1 MKRAKILGFTLVETL
16 VAIVIGVISVAALFY
31 SYQIVNK
38 SYQGILDKAS
48 ISRSGR
54 DALTMIAKDLRN
66 AGYKDVNYTPNFD
79 RWIEQRDS
87 EDFAGADFLAI
98 YYNTS
103 PNDRVRI
110 YYRVRKYR
118 DDKNSED
125 MYLSR
130 DVVENPDTA
139 DEESLLPNEIIV
151 PYVTDF
157 QVVLKDIDGKELKP
171 VCIKCNAESLKHG
184 TAAEGKANQSK
195 VHTAEVYLTVRS
207 PNKIYQKD
215 KIWKIINY
223 NAPTGRTQTL
233 SPDRYHRETF
243 FTSVY
248 LRNIVNIK

>member
-1 MKRAKILGFTLVETL
+1 MKRSKILGFTLVETL
-16 VAIVIGVISVAALFY
+16 VAIVIGVISVTALFY
-31 SYQIVNK
+31 SYQFFNK

-54 DALTMIAKDLRN
+54 DALRIIARDLRN
-66 AGYKDVNYTPNFD
+66 AGYKDVNYTPLFD
-79 RWIEQRDS
+79 RWIEQKDF

-103 PNDRVRI
+103 PSDRLRI
-110 YYRVRKYR
+110 YYRVRKY
-118 DDKNSED
+118 KNSSD

-130 DVVENPDTA
+130 DVVENPVTNPKQ
-139 DEESLLPNEIIV
+139 LLLNEIIV

-171 VCIKCNAESLKHG
+171 VCIKCNAGNLKHG

-207 PNKIYQKD
+207 PNKIYQKE

-223 NAPTGRTQTL
+223 NSPTGRTQTL
-233 SPDRYHRETF
+233 NPDRYHRETF
-243 FTSVY
+243 FVSVY

>member
-1 MKRAKILGFTLVETL
+1 
-16 VAIVIGVISVAALFY
+16 
-31 SYQIVNK
+31 
-38 SYQGILDKAS
+38 
-48 ISRSGR
+48 
-54 DALTMIAKDLRN
+54 
-66 AGYKDVNYTPNFD
+66 
-79 RWIEQRDS
+79 
-87 EDFAGADFLAI
+87 
-98 YYNTS
+98 
-103 PNDRVRI
+103 
-110 YYRVRKYR
+110 
-118 DDKNSED
+118 

-130 DVVENPDTA
+130 DVVENPVTNPKQ
-139 DEESLLPNEIIV
+139 LLLNEIIV

-171 VCIKCNAESLKHG
+171 VCINCNAESLKHG
-184 TAAEGKANQSK
+184 TRAEGKANQSK

>member
-1 MKRAKILGFTLVETL
+1 MKRSKILGFTLVETL
-16 VAIVIGVISVAALFY
+16 VAIVIGVISVTALFY
-31 SYQIVNK
+31 SYQFFNK

-48 ISRSGR
+48 ISQSGR
-54 DALTMIAKDLRN
+54 DALRIIARDLRN
-66 AGYKDVNYTPNFD
+66 AGYKDVNYTPLFD
-79 RWIEQRDS
+79 RWIEQKDF

-103 PNDRVRI
+103 PSDRLRI
-110 YYRVRKYR
+110 YYRVRKY
-118 DDKNSED
+118 KNSSD

-130 DVVENPDTA
+130 DVVENPVTNPKQ
-139 DEESLLPNEIIV
+139 LLLNEIIV

-171 VCIKCNAESLKHG
+171 VCIKCNAGNLKHG

-223 NAPTGRTQTL
+223 NSPTGRTQTL

-243 FTSVY
+243 FISVY

>member
-1 MKRAKILGFTLVETL
+1 MKPSKILGFTLVETL

-54 DALTMIAKDLRN
+54 DALTMIARDLRN

-110 YYRVRKYR
+110 YYRVRKY
-118 DDKNSED
+118 KNSND
-125 MYLSR
+125 MFLGR
-130 DVVENPDTA
+130 DVVENPVTA
-139 DEESLLPNEIIV
+139 HKQLLLNEIIV

-171 VCIKCNAESLKHG
+171 VCINCNAENLKHG
-184 TAAEGKANQSK
+184 TRAEGKANQSK
-195 VHTAEVYLTVRS
+195 VHTAEIYLTVRS

>member
-1 MKRAKILGFTLVETL
+1 LVETL
-16 VAIVIGVISVAALFY
+16 VAIVIGVISVTALFY
-31 SYQIVNK
+31 SYQFFNK

-54 DALTMIAKDLRN
+54 DALRIIARDLRN
-66 AGYKDVNYTPNFD
+66 AGYKDVNYTPLFD
-79 RWIEQRDS
+79 RWIEQKDF

-103 PNDRVRI
+103 PSDRLRI
-110 YYRVRKYR
+110 YYRVRKY
-118 DDKNSED
+118 KNSSD

-130 DVVENPDTA
+130 DVVENPVTNPKQ
-139 DEESLLPNEIIV
+139 LLLNEIIV

-171 VCIKCNAESLKHG
+171 VCIKCNAENLKYG

-223 NAPTGRTQTL
+223 NSPTGRTQTL

-243 FTSVY
+243 FISVY

>member
-1 MKRAKILGFTLVETL
+1 MKRSKILGFTLVETL
-16 VAIVIGVISVAALFY
+16 VAIVIGVISVTALFY
-31 SYQIVNK
+31 SYQFFNK

-54 DALTMIAKDLRN
+54 DALRIIARDLRN
-66 AGYKDVNYTPNFD
+66 AGYKDVNYTPLFD
-79 RWIEQRDS
+79 RWIEQKDF

-103 PNDRVRI
+103 PSDRLRI
-110 YYRVRKYR
+110 YYRVRKY
-118 DDKNSED
+118 KNSSD

-130 DVVENPDTA
+130 DVVENPVTNPKQ
-139 DEESLLPNEIIV
+139 LLLNEIIV

-171 VCIKCNAESLKHG
+171 VCIKCNAGNLKHG

-207 PNKIYQKD
+207 PNKIYQKE

-223 NAPTGRTQTL
+223 NSPTGRTQTL
-233 SPDRYHRETF
+233 KPDRYHRETF
-243 FTSVY
+243 FVSVY

>member
-1 MKRAKILGFTLVETL
+1 MKRAIILGFTLVETL

-31 SYQIVNK
+31 SYQFFAK

-66 AGYKDVNYTPNFD
+66 AGYKDVNYTPLFD

-130 DVVENPDTA
+130 DVVENPNTA

>member
-1 MKRAKILGFTLVETL
+1 MKRSKILGFTLVETL

-31 SYQIVNK
+31 SYQFFNK

-54 DALTMIAKDLRN
+54 DALRIIARDLRN
-66 AGYKDVNYTPNFD
+66 AGYKDVNYTPLFD
-79 RWIEQRDS
+79 RWIEQKDF

-103 PNDRVRI
+103 PSDRLRI
-110 YYRVRKYR
+110 YYRVRKY
-118 DDKNSED
+118 KNSSD

-130 DVVENPDTA
+130 DVVENPVTNPKQ
-139 DEESLLPNEIIV
+139 LLLNEIIV

-157 QVVLKDIDGKELKP
+157 QVVLKDIGGEELKP
-171 VCIKCNAESLKHG
+171 VCIKCNAGNLKHG

-223 NAPTGRTQTL
+223 NSPTGRTQTL

-243 FTSVY
+243 FISVY

>member
-1 MKRAKILGFTLVETL
+1 MKRSKILGFTLVETL
-16 VAIVIGVISVAALFY
+16 VAIVIGVISVTALFY
-31 SYQIVNK
+31 SYQFFNK

-48 ISRSGR
+48 ISQSGR
-54 DALTMIAKDLRN
+54 DALRIIARDLRN
-66 AGYKDVNYTPNFD
+66 AGYKDVNYTPLFD
-79 RWIEQRDS
+79 RWIEQKDF

-103 PNDRVRI
+103 PSDRLRI
-110 YYRVRKYR
+110 YYRVRKY
-118 DDKNSED
+118 KNSSD

-130 DVVENPDTA
+130 DVVENPVTNPKQ
-139 DEESLLPNEIIV
+139 LLLNEIIV

-171 VCIKCNAESLKHG
+171 VCIKCNAENLKYG

-223 NAPTGRTQTL
+223 NSPTGRTQTL

-243 FTSVY
+243 FISVY

>member
-1 MKRAKILGFTLVETL
+1 MKARKNSAFTLIETM
-16 VAIVIGVISVAALFY
+16 VAMVIGMICVGAIFY
-31 SYQIVNK
+31 AYQFFNK
-38 SYQGILDKAS
+38 SYQGLLDKAA
-48 ISRSGR
+48 ISDSGR
-54 DALTMIAKDLRN
+54 TSLSMIARDLRN
-66 AGYKDVNYTPNFD
+66 AGYKDVNYTPLFD

-130 DVVENPDTA
+130 DVVENPVTA
-139 DEESLLPNEIIV
+139 HKQLLLNEIIV

-171 VCIKCNAESLKHG
+171 VCINCNAENLKHG
-184 TAAEGKANQSK
+184 TRAEGKANQSK

-215 KIWKIINY
+215 KIWKII
-223 NAPTGRTQTL
+223 
-233 SPDRYHRETF
+233 
-243 FTSVY
+243 
-248 LRNIVNIK
+248 I

>member
-1 MKRAKILGFTLVETL
+1 MRRSKILGFTLVETL

-31 SYQIVNK
+31 SYQFFNK

-54 DALTMIAKDLRN
+54 DALRIIARDLRN
-66 AGYKDVNYTPNFD
+66 AGYKDVNYTPLFD
-79 RWIEQRDS
+79 RWIEQKDF

-103 PNDRVRI
+103 PSDRVRI
-110 YYRVRKYR
+110 YYRVRKY
-118 DDKNSED
+118 KNSND

-130 DVVENPDTA
+130 DVVENPVTNPKQ
-139 DEESLLPNEIIV
+139 LLLNEIIV

-171 VCIKCNAESLKHG
+171 VCIKCNAENLKYG

-223 NAPTGRTQTL
+223 NSPTGRTQTL

-243 FTSVY
+243 FISVY

>member
-1 MKRAKILGFTLVETL
+1 MKPSKILGFTLVETL

-31 SYQIVNK
+31 SYQIVTK

-54 DALTMIAKDLRN
+54 DALTMIARDLRN

-139 DEESLLPNEIIV
+139 DEEQLLANEIIV

-207 PNKIYQKD
+207 ANKIYQKD

-223 NAPTGRTQTL
+223 NAATGRTQTL

>member
-1 MKRAKILGFTLVETL
+1 MKRSKILGFTLVETL

-31 SYQIVNK
+31 SYQFFNK

-54 DALTMIAKDLRN
+54 DALRIIARDLRN
-66 AGYKDVNYTPNFD
+66 AGYKDVNYTPLFD
-79 RWIEQRDS
+79 RWIEQKDF

-103 PNDRVRI
+103 PSDRVRI
-110 YYRVRKYR
+110 YYRVRKY
-118 DDKNSED
+118 KNSND

-130 DVVENPDTA
+130 DVVENPVTNPKQ
-139 DEESLLPNEIIV
+139 LLLNEIIV

-171 VCIKCNAESLKHG
+171 VCIKCNAGNLKHG

-207 PNKIYQKD
+207 PNKIYQKE

-223 NAPTGRTQTL
+223 NSPTGRTQTL
-233 SPDRYHRETF
+233 RPDRYHRETF
-243 FTSVY
+243 FVSVY

>member
-1 MKRAKILGFTLVETL
+1 MRRSKILGFTLVETL
-16 VAIVIGVISVAALFY
+16 VAIVIGVISVTALFY
-31 SYQIVNK
+31 SYQFFNK

-54 DALTMIAKDLRN
+54 DALRIIARDLRN
-66 AGYKDVNYTPNFD
+66 AGYKDVNYTPLFD
-79 RWIEQRDS
+79 RWIEQKDF

-103 PNDRVRI
+103 PSDRLRI
-110 YYRVRKYR
+110 YYRVRKY
-118 DDKNSED
+118 KNSSD

-130 DVVENPDTA
+130 DVVENPVTNPKQ
-139 DEESLLPNEIIV
+139 LLLNEIIV

-171 VCIKCNAESLKHG
+171 VCIKCNAENLKYG

-223 NAPTGRTQTL
+223 NSPTGRTQTL

-243 FTSVY
+243 FISVY

>member
-1 MKRAKILGFTLVETL
+1 MKRAIILGFTLAETL

-31 SYQIVNK
+31 SYQFFAK

-66 AGYKDVNYTPNFD
+66 AGYKDVNYTPLFD

-130 DVVENPDTA
+130 DVVENPVTNPKQ
-139 DEESLLPNEIIV
+139 LLLNEIIV

-171 VCIKCNAESLKHG
+171 VCINCNAESLKHG

-215 KIWKIINY
+215 KIWKIINNY
-223 NAPTGRTQTL
+223 NASTGRTQTL
-233 SPDRYHRETF
+233 NPDRYHRETF

>member
-1 MKRAKILGFTLVETL
+1 MKRSKILGFTLVETL
-16 VAIVIGVISVAALFY
+16 VAIVIGVISVTALFY
-31 SYQIVNK
+31 SYQFFNK

-54 DALTMIAKDLRN
+54 DALRIIARDLRN
-66 AGYKDVNYTPNFD
+66 AGYKDVNYTPLFD
-79 RWIEQRDS
+79 RWIEQKDF

-103 PNDRVRI
+103 PSDRLRI
-110 YYRVRKYR
+110 YYRVRKY
-118 DDKNSED
+118 KNSSD

-130 DVVENPDTA
+130 DVVENPVTNPKQ
-139 DEESLLPNEIIV
+139 LLLNEIIV

-171 VCIKCNAESLKHG
+171 VCTKCNAGNLKHG

-207 PNKIYQKD
+207 PNKIYQKE

-223 NAPTGRTQTL
+223 NSPTGRTQTL
-233 SPDRYHRETF
+233 KPDRYHRETF
-243 FTSVY
+243 FVSVY

>member
-1 MKRAKILGFTLVETL
+1 MKRSKILGFTLVETL
-16 VAIVIGVISVAALFY
+16 VAIVIGVISVTALFY
-31 SYQIVNK
+31 SYQFFNK

-54 DALTMIAKDLRN
+54 DALRIIARDLRN
-66 AGYKDVNYTPNFD
+66 AGYKDVNYTPLFD
-79 RWIEQRDS
+79 RWIEQKDF

-103 PNDRVRI
+103 PSDRVRI
-110 YYRVRKYR
+110 YYRVRKY
-118 DDKNSED
+118 KNSND

-130 DVVENPDTA
+130 DVVENPVTNPKQ
-139 DEESLLPNEIIV
+139 LLLNEIIV

-171 VCIKCNAESLKHG
+171 VCIKCNAENLKYG

-207 PNKIYQKD
+207 PNKIYQKE

-223 NAPTGRTQTL
+223 NSPTGRTQTL
-233 SPDRYHRETF
+233 NPDRYHRETF
-243 FTSVY
+243 FVSVY

>member
-1 MKRAKILGFTLVETL
+1 MKRSKILGFTLVETL
-16 VAIVIGVISVAALFY
+16 VAIVIGVISVTALFY
-31 SYQIVNK
+31 SYQFFNK

-54 DALTMIAKDLRN
+54 DALRIIARDLRN
-66 AGYKDVNYTPNFD
+66 AGYKDVNYTPLFD
-79 RWIEQRDS
+79 RWIEQKDF

-103 PNDRVRI
+103 PSDRVRI
-110 YYRVRKYR
+110 YYRVRKY
-118 DDKNSED
+118 KNSND

-130 DVVENPDTA
+130 DVVENPVTNPKQ
-139 DEESLLPNEIIV
+139 LLLNEIIV

-171 VCIKCNAESLKHG
+171 VCIKCNAENLKYG

-223 NAPTGRTQTL
+223 NSPTGRTQTL
-233 SPDRYHRETF
+233 KPDRYHRETF
-243 FTSVY
+243 FISVY

>member
-31 SYQIVNK
+31 SYQFFSK

-66 AGYKDVNYTPNFD
+66 AGYKDVNYTPLFD

-130 DVVENPDTA
+130 DVVENPNTA

-171 VCIKCNAESLKHG
+171 VCFKCDAGNLKHG
-184 TAAEGKANQSK
+184 TAAEGKANQSR

>member
-1 MKRAKILGFTLVETL
+1 MKRSKILGFTLVETL
-16 VAIVIGVISVAALFY
+16 VAIVIGVISVTALFY
-31 SYQIVNK
+31 SYQFFNK

-54 DALTMIAKDLRN
+54 DALRIIARDLRN
-66 AGYKDVNYTPNFD
+66 AGYKDVNYTPLFD
-79 RWIEQRDS
+79 RWIEQKDF

-103 PNDRVRI
+103 PSDRLRI
-110 YYRVRKYR
+110 YYRVRKY
-118 DDKNSED
+118 KNSND

-130 DVVENPDTA
+130 DVVENPVTNPKQ
-139 DEESLLPNEIIV
+139 LLLNEIIV

-171 VCIKCNAESLKHG
+171 VCIKCNAENLKYG

-207 PNKIYQKD
+207 PNKIYQKE

-223 NAPTGRTQTL
+223 NSPTGRTQTL
-233 SPDRYHRETF
+233 NPDRYHRETF
-243 FTSVY
+243 FVSVY

>member
-1 MKRAKILGFTLVETL
+1 MKRSKILGFTLVETL
-16 VAIVIGVISVAALFY
+16 VAIVIGVISVTALFY
-31 SYQIVNK
+31 SYQFFNK

-54 DALTMIAKDLRN
+54 DALRIIARDLRN
-66 AGYKDVNYTPNFD
+66 AGYKDVNYTPLFD
-79 RWIEQRDS
+79 RWIEQKDF

-103 PNDRVRI
+103 PSDRLRI
-110 YYRVRKYR
+110 YYRVRKY
-118 DDKNSED
+118 KNSSD

-130 DVVENPDTA
+130 DVVENPVTNPKQ
-139 DEESLLPNEIIV
+139 LLLNEIIV

-171 VCIKCNAESLKHG
+171 VCIKCNAGNLKHG

-207 PNKIYQKD
+207 PNKIYQKE

-223 NAPTGRTQTL
+223 NSPTGRTQTL
-233 SPDRYHRETF
+233 NPDRYHRETF
-243 FTSVY
+243 FISVY

>member
-1 MKRAKILGFTLVETL
+1 MKRSKILGFTLVETL
-16 VAIVIGVISVAALFY
+16 VAIVIGVISVTALFY
-31 SYQIVNK
+31 SYQFFNK

-48 ISRSGR
+48 ISQSGR
-54 DALTMIAKDLRN
+54 DALRIIARDLRN

-79 RWIEQRDS
+79 RWIEQKDF
-87 EDFAGADFLAI
+87 EDAGADFLAI

-103 PNDRVRI
+103 PSDRVRI
-110 YYRVRKYR
+110 YYRVRKY
-118 DDKNSED
+118 KNSND

-130 DVVENPDTA
+130 DVVENPVTNPKQ
-139 DEESLLPNEIIV
+139 LLLNEIIV

-157 QVVLKDIDGKELKP
+157 QVVLKDISGEELKP
-171 VCIKCNAESLKHG
+171 VCIKCNAENLKYG

-223 NAPTGRTQTL
+223 NSPTGRTQTL
-233 SPDRYHRETF
+233 NPDRYHRETF
-243 FTSVY
+243 FVSVY

>member
-1 MKRAKILGFTLVETL
+1 MRRSKILGFTLVETL

-31 SYQIVNK
+31 SYQFFNK

-54 DALTMIAKDLRN
+54 DALRIIARDLRN
-66 AGYKDVNYTPNFD
+66 AGYKDVNYTPLFD
-79 RWIEQRDS
+79 RWIEQKDF

-103 PNDRVRI
+103 PSDRLRI
-110 YYRVRKYR
+110 YYRVRKY
-118 DDKNSED
+118 KNSSD

-130 DVVENPDTA
+130 DVVENPVTNPKQ
-139 DEESLLPNEIIV
+139 LLLNEIIV

-171 VCIKCNAESLKHG
+171 VCIKCNAGNLKHG

-207 PNKIYQKD
+207 PNKIYQKE

-223 NAPTGRTQTL
+223 NSPTGRTQTL

-243 FTSVY
+243 FISVY

>member
-1 MKRAKILGFTLVETL
+1 MKRAIILGFTLVETL
-16 VAIVIGVISVAALFY
+16 VAIVIGVISVAAILY
-31 SYQIVNK
+31 SYQTFTK

-110 YYRVRKYR
+110 YYRVRKY
-118 DDKNSED
+118 KNSND
-125 MYLSR
+125 MFLGR
-130 DVVENPDTA
+130 DVVENPVTA
-139 DEESLLPNEIIV
+139 HKQLLLNEIIV

-171 VCIKCNAESLKHG
+171 VCINCNAESLKHG
-184 TAAEGKANQSK
+184 TRAEGKANQSK
-195 VHTAEVYLTVRS
+195 VHTAEIYLTVRS

-223 NAPTGRTQTL
+223 NSPTGRTQTL

>member
-1 MKRAKILGFTLVETL
+1 MKRSKILGFTLVETL
-16 VAIVIGVISVAALFY
+16 VAIVIGVISVTALFY
-31 SYQIVNK
+31 SYQFFNK

-48 ISRSGR
+48 ISQSGR
-54 DALTMIAKDLRN
+54 DALRIIARDLRN

-79 RWIEQRDS
+79 RWIEQKDF

-103 PNDRVRI
+103 PSDRVRI
-110 YYRVRKYR
+110 YYRVRKY
-118 DDKNSED
+118 KNSND

-130 DVVENPDTA
+130 DVVENPVTN
-139 DEESLLPNEIIV
+139 SKQLLLNEIIV

-157 QVVLKDIDGKELKP
+157 QVVLKDIGGKELKP
-171 VCIKCNAESLKHG
+171 VCIKCNAGNLKHG

-207 PNKIYQKD
+207 PNKIYQKE

-223 NAPTGRTQTL
+223 NSPTGRTQTL
-233 SPDRYHRETF
+233 NPDRYHRETF
-243 FTSVY
+243 FVSVY

>member
-1 MKRAKILGFTLVETL
+1 MKRSKILGFTLVETL

-31 SYQIVNK
+31 SYQFFNK

-54 DALTMIAKDLRN
+54 DALRIIARDLRN
-66 AGYKDVNYTPNFD
+66 AGYKDVNYTPLFD
-79 RWIEQRDS
+79 RWIEQKDF

-103 PNDRVRI
+103 PSDRLRI
-110 YYRVRKYR
+110 YYRVRKY
-118 DDKNSED
+118 KNSSD

-130 DVVENPDTA
+130 DVVENPVTNPKQ
-139 DEESLLPNEIIV
+139 LLLNEIIV

-171 VCIKCNAESLKHG
+171 VCIKCNAENLKYG

-223 NAPTGRTQTL
+223 NSPTGRTQTL

-243 FTSVY
+243 FISVY

>member
-1 MKRAKILGFTLVETL
+1 MKRSKILGFTLVETL
-16 VAIVIGVISVAALFY
+16 VAIVIGVISVTALFY
-31 SYQIVNK
+31 SYQFFNK

-54 DALTMIAKDLRN
+54 DALRIIARDLRN
-66 AGYKDVNYTPNFD
+66 AGYKDVNYTPLFD
-79 RWIEQRDS
+79 RWIEQKDF

-103 PNDRVRI
+103 PSDRVRI
-110 YYRVRKYR
+110 YYRVRKY
-118 DDKNSED
+118 KNSND

-130 DVVENPDTA
+130 DVVENPVTNPKQ
-139 DEESLLPNEIIV
+139 LLLNEIIV

-171 VCIKCNAESLKHG
+171 VCIKCNAGNLKHG

-207 PNKIYQKD
+207 PNKIYQKE

-223 NAPTGRTQTL
+223 NSPTGRTQTL
-233 SPDRYHRETF
+233 NPDRYHRETF
-243 FTSVY
+243 FVSVY

>member
-1 MKRAKILGFTLVETL
+1 MKRSKILGFTLVETL
-16 VAIVIGVISVAALFY
+16 VAIVIGVISVTALFY
-31 SYQIVNK
+31 SYQFFNK

-54 DALTMIAKDLRN
+54 DALRIIARDLRN
-66 AGYKDVNYTPNFD
+66 AGYKDVNYTPLFD
-79 RWIEQRDS
+79 RWIEQKDF

-103 PNDRVRI
+103 PSDRVRI
-110 YYRVRKYR
+110 YYRVRKY
-118 DDKNSED
+118 KNSND

-130 DVVENPDTA
+130 DVVENPVTNPKQ
-139 DEESLLPNEIIV
+139 LLLNEIIV

-171 VCIKCNAESLKHG
+171 VCIKCNAENLKYG

-223 NAPTGRTQTL
+223 NSPTGRTQTL

-243 FTSVY
+243 FISVY

>member
-1 MKRAKILGFTLVETL
+1 MKRSKILGFTLVETL
-16 VAIVIGVISVAALFY
+16 VAIVIGVISVTALFY
-31 SYQIVNK
+31 SYQFFNK

-48 ISRSGR
+48 ISQSGR
-54 DALTMIAKDLRN
+54 DALRIIARDLRN
-66 AGYKDVNYTPNFD
+66 AGYKDVNYTPLFD
-79 RWIEQRDS
+79 RWIEQKDF

-103 PNDRVRI
+103 PSDRVRI
-110 YYRVRKYR
+110 YYRVRKY
-118 DDKNSED
+118 KNSND

-130 DVVENPDTA
+130 DVVENPVTNPKQ
-139 DEESLLPNEIIV
+139 LLLNEIIV

-171 VCIKCNAESLKHG
+171 VCIKCNAGNLKHG

-223 NAPTGRTQTL
+223 NSPTGRTQTL

-243 FTSVY
+243 FISVY

>member
-1 MKRAKILGFTLVETL
+1 MKRAIILGFTLAETL

-31 SYQIVNK
+31 SYQFFAK

-66 AGYKDVNYTPNFD
+66 AGYKDVNYTPLFD

-130 DVVENPDTA
+130 DVVENPVTA
-139 DEESLLPNEIIV
+139 PKQLLLNEIIV

>member
-1 MKRAKILGFTLVETL
+1 MKRAIILGFTLVETL
-16 VAIVIGVISVAALFY
+16 VAIVIGVISVAAILY
-31 SYQIVNK
+31 SYQTFTK

-79 RWIEQRDS
+79 RWIEQRDFEES
-87 EDFAGADFLAI
+87 SADFLAI

-130 DVVENPDTA
+130 DVVENPVTNPKQ
-139 DEESLLPNEIIV
+139 LLLNEIIV

-171 VCIKCNAESLKHG
+171 VCINCNAENLKHG
-184 TAAEGKANQSK
+184 TRAEGKANQSK
-195 VHTAEVYLTVRS
+195 VHTAEIYLTVRS

-215 KIWKIINY
+215 KIWKIINH
-223 NAPTGRTQTL
+223 NGPTGRTQTL

>member
-1 MKRAKILGFTLVETL
+1 MKRSKILGFTLVETL
-16 VAIVIGVISVAALFY
+16 VAIVIGVISVTALFY
-31 SYQIVNK
+31 SYQFFNK

-54 DALTMIAKDLRN
+54 DALRIIARDLRN

-79 RWIEQRDS
+79 RWIEQKDF

-103 PNDRVRI
+103 PSDRLRI
-110 YYRVRKYR
+110 YYRVRKY
-118 DDKNSED
+118 KNSSD

-130 DVVENPDTA
+130 DVVENPVTNPKQ
-139 DEESLLPNEIIV
+139 LLLNEIIV

-171 VCIKCNAESLKHG
+171 VCIKCNAGNLKHG

-207 PNKIYQKD
+207 PNKIYQKE

-223 NAPTGRTQTL
+223 NSPTGRTQTL
-233 SPDRYHRETF
+233 NPDRYHRETF
-243 FTSVY
+243 FVSVY

>member
-1 MKRAKILGFTLVETL
+1 MRRSKILGFTLVETM

-31 SYQIVNK
+31 SYQFFNK

-54 DALTMIAKDLRN
+54 DALTMIAKDLKN

-79 RWIEQRDS
+79 RWIEQKDF

-103 PNDRVRI
+103 PSDRVRI
-110 YYRVRKYR
+110 YYRVRKY
-118 DDKNSED
+118 KNSSD

-130 DVVENPDTA
+130 DVVENPVTNPKQ
-139 DEESLLPNEIIV
+139 LLLNEIIV

-223 NAPTGRTQTL
+223 NASTGRTQTL
-233 SPDRYHRETF
+233 DPDRYHRETF